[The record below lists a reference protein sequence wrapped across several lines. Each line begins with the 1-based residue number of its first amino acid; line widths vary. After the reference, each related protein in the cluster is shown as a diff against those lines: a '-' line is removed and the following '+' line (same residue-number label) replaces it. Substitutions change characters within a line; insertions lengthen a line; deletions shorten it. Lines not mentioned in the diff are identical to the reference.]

1 MKTSS
6 TGLLVHES
14 SRLAAILGALCVAI
28 TSAALWV
35 DSYTWRGWLPAALS
49 AMTRTDLIAAPFAAT
64 VGAWLGGRGRHH
76 GLRRWSAA
84 MPRTAGSQF
93 EPELGFMGRVVTVH
107 IVLLLGFVGGV
118 CLVSAAARP
127 PESIW
132 LVTIPIVCAASMMA
146 WSVAGILIGKLA
158 PTWLAALLSLST
170 PYGVSVAII
179 WFAPG
184 TFLEALTAYSGRF
197 YVEAIPH
204 PAGLLVRAVFWT
216 SLAIFIGALF
226 AWRRTARRASGLL
239 CWLALS
245 LTVLGG
251 GLTEVPIKGAT
262 EAVCTTSALRVC
274 VDRAHGA
281 ALATYAAS
289 ASDLYARIP
298 TRLRPIGFQP
308 ASLQRGNVYLG
319 RVVGVG
325 PVRGSWDATF
335 DIDREQFAARVGNA
349 LFLRSCEFDSPQAGQ
364 TTEHH
369 AINLWWRRLNGLR
382 DDVALYPGDVGQMPD
397 EDRATIQSLSHS
409 LDVLDDAGQDL
420 WITTNASDLLGC

>member
-1 MKTSS
+1 LKTSS
-6 TGLLVHES
+6 PVLLVHKS
-14 SRLAAILGALCVAI
+14 SRLAAILGALCASI
-28 TSAALWV
+28 TGAALWV

-64 VGAWLGGRGRHH
+64 VGAWLGGRVRHH
-76 GLRRWSAA
+76 GLHRWSAA

-107 IVLLLGFVGGV
+107 VVLLLGFVGCV
-118 CLVSAAARP
+118 CLVSGAGRP
-127 PESIW
+127 PESLW
-132 LVTIPIVCAASMMA
+132 LVTVPIVGAASMMA
-146 WSVAGILIGKLA
+146 WGVAGILIGKLV
-158 PTWLAALLSLST
+158 PMWLAALLGLLT

-184 TFLEALTAYSGRF
+184 TFLEALAAYSGRF

-216 SLAIFIGALF
+216 SLATFIGALF
-226 AWRRTARRASGLL
+226 AWQRTVHRAAGFLG
-239 CWLALS
+239 WLALC
-245 LTVLGG
+245 LAVLGG
-251 GLTEVPIKGAT
+251 APAEVPIKSTT

-274 VDRAHGA
+274 VDRAHEA
-281 ALATYAAS
+281 ALATYAAT
-289 ASDLYARIP
+289 ASELHARIP

-308 ASLQRGNVYLG
+308 ASMQRGNVYLG

-364 TTEHH
+364 TIEHH

-382 DDVALYPGDVGQMPD
+382 DDAALYPGDVGQIPD
-397 EDRATIQSLSHS
+397 EDRASIQSMSRS
-409 LDVLDDAGQDL
+409 LDRLDDAGLDL
-420 WITTNASDLLGC
+420 WITNHAADLLGC